1 MHAHPLRRSLTNL
14 LASYPMSAFYL
25 PSVATTYASAR
36 IGGHSVNPDIDPA
49 SEILSTESALSGSHF
64 PSNPRLAAQERFQA
78 AKKIALRDNLCIR
91 CMQKLGGRRHPPK
104 GQRCRNKM
112 LCTECKGE
120 GHAWSDCRT
129 LLDPVIVDR
138 STPASSLPHY
148 AASQAS
154 EITKGLDGRA
164 STFNGAYQTVRC
176 EAEPHTRLVS
186 RA

>member
-1 MHAHPLRRSLTNL
+1 
-14 LASYPMSAFYL
+14 MSAFHL
-25 PSVATTYASAR
+25 PSSITTYTSA
-36 IGGHSVNPDIDPA
+36 GTGMNSVDPDVTEA
-49 SEILSTESALSGSHF
+49 AGILSTESALSGSHF

-104 GQRCRNKM
+104 GQRCPNKM
-112 LCTECKGE
+112 VCTECKGK
-120 GHAWSDCRT
+120 GHGWSDCRT

-154 EITKGLDGRA
+154 EITQGFDGRA